1 MTAPNVA
8 IDTKEALN
16 TLLSH
21 LIGRGIVDDQN
32 FSKVRGL
39 SNRRWEVSFDNDEHV
54 SITMDEVD
62 YADIHRELTEKRSYN
77 AKLIDGGLLQLQYLF
92 EGDRLVKHRLAFLP
106 SPFLRPFR
114 DDPEEYLRNELYLEI
129 VSRRIVPF
137 PLRFDFD
144 VNAAQDVTHPACHL
158 TLGDV
163 KGCRIPVSAP
173 LTPRWFLEFILRNFY
188 STDSNDLISALP
200 SHRHHFDKTIT
211 AREQDLIHVM
221 VPQGARDEEHAS
233 ATARGK

>member
-1 MTAPNVA
+1 MTPPRIA
-8 IDTKEALN
+8 IATKEDLDAL
-16 TLLSH
+16 LLH
-21 LIGRGIVDDQN
+21 LIERGIVDDQN
-32 FSKVRGL
+32 FSIVRDVG
-39 SNRRWEVSFDNDEHV
+39 NQRWEVSFDNAEHV
-54 SITMDEVD
+54 SIAMGETD
-62 YADIHRELTEKRSYN
+62 YTSIHRELTEKRSYT

-106 SPFLRPFR
+106 SPSLRPFQ
-114 DDPEEYLRNELYLEI
+114 DDPEGNLRDELYIEI

-144 VNAAQDVTHPACHL
+144 VSAAQGVAHPACHL

-188 STDSNDLISALP
+188 STDAHDLTAALP
-200 SHRHHFDKTIT
+200 SHRHYFAQSIT

-221 VPQGARDEEHAS
+221 VPSGV
-233 ATARGK
+233 

>member
-1 MTAPNVA
+1 MTAPRVI
-8 IDTKEALN
+8 IDTKEDLDA
-16 TLLSH
+16 LLSQS
-21 LIGRGIVDDQN
+21 IEQGIVDDQN
-32 FSKVRGL
+32 FSIVREL
-39 SNRRWEVSFDNDEHV
+39 PNQMWEVSFGNAEHV
-54 SITMDEVD
+54 SIAMEDSD

-92 EGDRLVKHRLAFLP
+92 EGGRLVKHRLAFLP
-106 SPFLRPFR
+106 SPSLRPFQ
-114 DDPEEYLRNELYLEI
+114 DDPEEYLRDELYLEI

-144 VNAAQDVTHPACHL
+144 MDAAEDVAHPACHL

-188 STDSNDLISALP
+188 STNAHDLTATLP
-200 SHRHHFDKTIT
+200 SHRHHFPQTIT
-211 AREQDLIHVM
+211 LRERGLIHVM
-221 VPQGARDEEHAS
+221 VPEGARSGEQTS
-233 ATARGK
+233 AAE

>member
-1 MTAPNVA
+1 MTAPRVA
-8 IDTKEALN
+8 IDTKEDLDA
-16 TLLSH
+16 LLSH
-21 LIGRGIVDDQN
+21 LIERGIIDDQN
-32 FSKVRGL
+32 FSIVRDL
-39 SNRRWEVSFDNDEHV
+39 PNRRWEVSFENAEHV
-54 SITMDEVD
+54 SIAMGETD
-62 YADIHRELTEKRSYN
+62 YTSIHCELTEKRSYN

-106 SPFLRPFR
+106 SPSLRPFQ
-114 DDPEEYLRNELYLEI
+114 DDPEGYLRDELYLEI
-129 VSRRIVPF
+129 VLRRIVPF

-144 VNAAQDVTHPACHL
+144 VNAAQDVAHPACHL

-188 STDSNDLISALP
+188 STDSHDLTSALP
-200 SHRHHFDKTIT
+200 LHRHHFPQTIT

-221 VPQGARDEEHAS
+221 VPKGI
-233 ATARGK
+233 